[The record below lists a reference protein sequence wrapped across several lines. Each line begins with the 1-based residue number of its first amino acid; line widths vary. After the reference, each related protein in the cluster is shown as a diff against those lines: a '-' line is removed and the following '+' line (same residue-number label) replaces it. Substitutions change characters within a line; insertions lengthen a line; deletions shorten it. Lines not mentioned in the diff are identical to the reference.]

1 MRVGIDLGTTYSV
14 VAKYNANTSQAEV
27 IRNNFNKEL
36 TPSVVCFLDNGTVLV
51 GEEAKSM
58 QRDGVGDIGAY
69 FKTSIGITTP
79 CVWSDGHGYTAEE
92 LSKILFKELVK
103 NAEAQAGEK
112 VDSAVIT
119 VPAYFNDI
127 QRRSTKAAAEAAGI
141 KVSRIMNE
149 PTAAAIY
156 YGYKHQD
163 GKKILVFDLGG
174 GTFDITIIQVKK
186 GSIDVVATDGNRQL
200 GGKDWDQVLLDHLCD
215 QFYDIYGVNPA
226 EDDVK
231 RYELMTDCERY
242 KKELSQ
248 RESVKAEVVY
258 NGHKQT
264 YIIRREEFEEMTS
277 HLVNATD
284 DVLNRILA
292 KTGLTP
298 ADIDEVLLCGGSSRI
313 PAVKKKLESR
323 GFRNIPPHTDTDL
336 AVAKGAAIVASI
348 YSNDINRIRD
358 VTISDVCSHSLG
370 ALSIHPTTEEYYNQ
384 IVIPCNT
391 RVPASKTKPFRI
403 EPGNMTDQIE
413 LYMLQG
419 ESTVPYDCTVI
430 KHEIITGFE
439 NNGSGLNV
447 NITYSYDDE
456 GSVSVTAERNG
467 KELTV
472 IHESLPSDTSWLKN
486 KPQERSGS
494 KRVAKSIV
502 ICIDLSRS
510 MWDHLE
516 EVKTAIHNFVATFNG
531 EFTKFA
537 LVGFGDKVKVIS
549 DLTGDEDDI
558 LEKVDQLRKVRC
570 GRGTDANPFEQ
581 IIEQLSGEKGCLTAL
596 ILTDGIWGKRD
607 EAVLAAEECR
617 EKKIGV
623 FAIGFGDADISFLR
637 QIATIEQNAMYIKLN
652 SLNTTINTIAT
663 AIIDNPTGLMEHFR

>member
-14 VAKYNANTSQAEV
+14 VAKYNADTSQTEV

-36 TPSVVCFLDNGTVLV
+36 TPSVVCFLENGTVLV

-58 QRDGVGDIGAY
+58 QSDGAGNIGAF
-69 FKTSIGITTP
+69 FKTSIGSSTP
-79 CVWSDGHGYTAEE
+79 CVWNDNHGYTAEE
-92 LSKILFKELVK
+92 LSKILFQELVK
-103 NAEAQAGEK
+103 NAEAQAHEK
-112 VDSAVIT
+112 IESAVIT
-119 VPAYFNDI
+119 VPAYFDDI
-127 QRRSTKAAAEAAGI
+127 QRSCTRAAAEAAGI
-141 KVSRIMNE
+141 KVSRITNE

-156 YGYKHQD
+156 YGYKHQE

-186 GSIDVVATDGNRQL
+186 GSIEVIATDGNHQL
-200 GGKDWDQVLLDHLCD
+200 GGKDWDQALLDHLCD

-226 EDDVK
+226 ENDSK
-231 RYELMTDCERY
+231 RFELMTDCERY

-248 RESVKAEVVY
+248 RETVRAEIVY
-258 NGHKQT
+258 GTHRKT
-264 YIIRREEFEEMTS
+264 YLISRNDFEDVTK
-277 HLVNATD
+277 HLVDATD
-284 DVLNRILA
+284 DVLDRILA
-292 KTGLTP
+292 KTGISP
-298 ADIDEVLLCGGSSRI
+298 EDIDEVLLCGGSSRI

-323 GFRNIPPHTDTDL
+323 GFKNIPAHPDTDL

-348 YSNDINRIRD
+348 YSNDINKIRD

-370 ALSIHPTTEEYYNQ
+370 ALSIHPNTGEYYNQ
-384 IVIPCNT
+384 VLIPCNT
-391 RVPASKTKPFRI
+391 RVPASKTKTFRI

-419 ESTVPYDCTVI
+419 ESPVPSDCTII

-456 GSVSVTAERNG
+456 GSVNVTAERNG
-467 KELTV
+467 KELTI
-472 IHESLPSDTSWLKN
+472 IHESLPADMSWLDM
-486 KPQERSGS
+486 KPQDRAGN
-494 KRVAKSIV
+494 KRVAKNIV

-510 MWDHLE
+510 MWDRLD
-516 EVKTAIHNFVATFNG
+516 EVKTAVHNFVTTFNG

-549 DLTGDEDDI
+549 DLTGNEGEI
-558 LEKVDQLRKVRC
+558 LAKLEQLQKVRC
-570 GRGTDANPFEQ
+570 GRGTDANPFEEV
-581 IIEQLSGEKGCLTAL
+581 INLLSGEKGCLTAL

-607 EAVLAAEECR
+607 EAVEIANECR
-617 EKKIGV
+617 QKRIGV
-623 FAIGFGDADISFLR
+623 FAVGFGDADISFLR
-637 QIATIEQNAMYIKLN
+637 QIATIEQNAMYIALN
-652 SLNTTINTIAT
+652 NLNTTINTIAT